1 MRTRIVLAVVAG
13 LVLLP
18 AVPASAHPGHE
29 SCAGG
34 APAAAPVFGF
44 PQPGPGFGT
53 FIAEIGKSGQAKDV
67 ITAFHAAFCEPHAP
81 GE

>member
-1 MRTRIVLAVVAG
+1 MRVCLSVAAA
-13 LVLLP
+13 LVILP
-18 AVPASAHPGHE
+18 AVPASAHPDHE

-44 PQPGPGFGT
+44 PQPGPGFGP
-53 FIAEIGKSGQAKDV
+53 FIAEIGKSGQASEV
-67 ITAFHAAFCEPHAP
+67 ITAFHMAFCQPHEP